1 MRKYDFV
8 ALLNVKNCNP
18 NGDPLNEGKPRTN
31 LEGYGEISAECIKRK
46 LRNRL
51 QDMGESIFV
60 QSQDRCD
67 DGYDSL
73 HARAADVLKNEFKDG
88 AADKITAAAC
98 EKWIDVR
105 LFGNL
110 FAYSGSKIS
119 VGIRSA
125 VTIEH
130 TTSTDVVE
138 IKDIQITKSVNGK
151 STKNGKR
158 ASDTMGMKSI
168 VGDAVY
174 VLRGSINPIRAEK
187 NHVTE
192 KDIALFK
199 KALCSLFENDESCAR
214 PAGSMDVKQVYWFTQ
229 DETDYISS
237 AKIFNLVDIDR
248 NGNVTLKE
256 IPQSVTLEELV

>member
-1 MRKYDFV
+1 M
-8 ALLNVKNCNP
+8 
-18 NGDPLNEGKPRTN
+18 
-31 LEGYGEISAECIKRK
+31 
-46 LRNRL
+46 
-51 QDMGESIFV
+51 
-60 QSQDRCD
+60 
-67 DGYDSL
+67 
-73 HARAADVLKNEFKDG
+73 
-88 AADKITAAAC
+88 
-98 EKWIDVR
+98 R

>member
-1 MRKYDFV
+1 
-8 ALLNVKNCNP
+8 
-18 NGDPLNEGKPRTN
+18 
-31 LEGYGEISAECIKRK
+31 
-46 LRNRL
+46 
-51 QDMGESIFV
+51 MGESIFV

-88 AADKITAAAC
+88 AVDKITAAAC

-130 TTSTDVVE
+130 TISTDVVE
-138 IKDIQITKSVNGK
+138 IKDIQITKSVNGE

-229 DETDYISS
+229 DETDYIST
-237 AKIFNLVDIDR
+237 AKIFNLMDIDR